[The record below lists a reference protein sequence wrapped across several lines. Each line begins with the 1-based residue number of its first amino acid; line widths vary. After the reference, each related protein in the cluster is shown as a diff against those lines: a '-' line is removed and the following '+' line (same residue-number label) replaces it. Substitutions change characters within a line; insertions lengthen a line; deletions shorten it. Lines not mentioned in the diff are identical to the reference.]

1 MISSLIHLLQRS
13 SWILLSCE
21 KISLYLDW
29 RKHILQQLNRKV
41 FCHILQ
47 LHRRKCDSCAE
58 KRAIE
63 RRNDDKIVD
72 TLDENER
79 INERELVD
87 AELKN
92 DRFLSKK
99 IIDMLLLLLLLLL
112 LSENFF
118 TESSN
123 KSWRVVIEKVHASEE
138 LEDLRTCDYDKFNF
152 NIYTIWLN

>member
-1 MISSLIHLLQRS
+1 M
-13 SWILLSCE
+13 
-21 KISLYLDW
+21 YLDW

-63 RRNDDKIVD
+63 RRNDDKIAD
-72 TLDENER
+72 TLDESEK
-79 INERELVD
+79 INEHELVD

-99 IIDMLLLLLLLLL
+99 IIDMLLLLLL
-112 LSENFF
+112 SESFF

-123 KSWRVVIEKVHASEE
+123 ESWKAVIKKVHASEE
-138 LEDLRTCDYDKFNF
+138 LKDLKTCDHDKFNF